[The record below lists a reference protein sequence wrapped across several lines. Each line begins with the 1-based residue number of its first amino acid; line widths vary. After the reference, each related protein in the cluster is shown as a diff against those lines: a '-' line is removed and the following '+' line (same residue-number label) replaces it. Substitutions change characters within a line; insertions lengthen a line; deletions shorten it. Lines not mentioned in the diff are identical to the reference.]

1 MAATQLNFR
10 GMSCPMPI
18 IKASMALKKAA
29 SGDVFELTC
38 DDPAFEPDIKA
49 WCNETGNVLNKIS
62 KSGKDIIATIT
73 KK

>member
-1 MAATQLNFR
+1 MGTTRLDFK

-18 IKASMALKKAA
+18 IKTSIAMKKGAP
-29 SGDVFELTC
+29 GDIFELVC

-49 WCNETGNVLNKIS
+49 WCHETGNVLNNIAR
-62 KSGKDIIATIT
+62 SGNDIIVTVT

>member
-1 MAATQLNFR
+1 MAKTQLDFK

-18 IKASMALKKAA
+18 IKTSMALKKA
-29 SGDVFELTC
+29 SPGDVFELTC

-49 WCNETGNVLNKIS
+49 WCNETGNALTNIT